1 MMTDTTTLPADVARC
16 PGRYEPALDG
26 FGKPSPQCTGCLR
39 RVAGYPPGRWYFTE
53 VPVFD
58 DVCPQRIETTA

>member
-58 DVCPQRIETTA
+58 DVCPQRLGAAA